1 MTALAV
7 LMFGEH
13 ETDAV
18 NVPPGVAPLVSIPTN
33 QPVPCDFEEEMAP
46 SESVSKPP
54 LTATIPAGQV
64 AMTESKP
71 SIGAGLDALTETSR

>member
-18 NVPPGVAPLVSIPTN
+18 RVPPTVAPIVSMPTY
-33 QPVPCDFEEEMAP
+33 QPVPWDLDEKIDP
-46 SESVSKPP
+46 SESWLKPP
-54 LTATIPAGQV
+54 LTATIPAGQS
-64 AMTESKP
+64 AITESMTL
-71 SIGAGLDALTETSR
+71 IGTNFDALTETRR